1 MVIQHRSLI
10 VARIVPDAVTRVA
23 EIFAESDA
31 TDLPMLAGVT
41 RRELYALGD
50 LYVHLL
56 ETEQPGANAIGAAQQ
71 HPEFARVSSR
81 LGEFISPYLA
91 NWQSPADARARMF
104 YQWTPQAGPT
114 LEIPNRSASGTDTQ
128 WKAEK

>member
-1 MVIQHRSLI
+1 MNRSLI
-10 VARIVPDAVTRVA
+10 VARILPHAAARVG

-31 TDLPMLAGVT
+31 TDLPEIAGVA
-41 RRELYALGD
+41 RRELYVLGD

-56 ETEQPGANAIGAAQQ
+56 ETAEPGAAAIGTAQQ

-91 NWQSPADARARMF
+91 TWKSPADARAHMF
-104 YQWTPQAGPT
+104 YSWTPQTGPT
-114 LEIPNRSASGTDTQ
+114 LEIPNRSASDVDTK
-128 WKAEK
+128 WNEEK